1 MVCRAPRRAVWTGAF
16 MSRSLK
22 LLVGSAVLAAGTT
35 GSLAQ
40 NISNETWLGQVGGT
54 NTITIDQSGRN
65 NQAGANNTAL
75 RLNQDGND
83 NALTITQFG
92 HRNQV
97 GAAPFSAP
105 PTGINQFGGSN
116 RITINQR
123 TAQDAVVD
131 GGNVIGAIF
140 QRSAYVL
147 LEATN
152 ILTILQSEEAGNG
165 GAANHGVGTV
175 RQIHAG
181 ATGNPNEATITQTG
195 GGSGEG
201 NYLGDL
207 YQFGAGNVFSLAQR
221 NQGNEL
227 IDVRQI
233 GSANTATVEQG
244 LFAGIIGGNL
254 VEYLHQFGLKNV
266 SNVVMLGSN
275 NAVQRILQIN
285 AHLGLSA
292 LGNVVKITL
301 GSEDSGSTGNGNVD
315 DFASGAAR
323 DVSAAQAN
331 VVQIGDYNRASI
343 TIAGTDNKFG
353 ARQIGDD
360 NDAIIS
366 IGALD
371 GQAAQRNESAIFQD
385 GIGNDFSHTVLGN
398 DNVGAVR
405 QFGDRNRLS
414 IEQRGHANLAE
425 AVIVGNGNNR
435 EGAFAGVAASAL
447 SGLDLRPGDLFQ
459 KGLNNTIRVNV
470 AGNGNRFA
478 FHQDGV
484 WNVAS
489 STVVGWDNQLVV
501 VQIGNDNTAITQQY
515 GNRNVAVIRQ

>member
-1 MVCRAPRRAVWTGAF
+1 

-22 LLVGSAVLAAGTT
+22 LLIGSAVLAAGTT

-65 NQAGANNTAL
+65 NQAGADNVAL

-83 NALTITQFG
+83 NILAITQFG

-97 GAAPFSAP
+97 GAAPFAAP

-116 RITINQR
+116 RIEIEQT
-123 TAQDAVVD
+123 TAQDAVAD

-152 ILTILQSEEAGNG
+152 ILRIVQSEVFGNS
-165 GAANHGVGTV
+165 GAANHSVGTV

-181 ATGNPNEATITQTG
+181 RAGDANTARITQTG
-195 GGSGEG
+195 GGYGEG

-207 YQFGAGNVFSLAQR
+207 YQFGAGNLFDLTQR
-221 NQGNEL
+221 NQHNEV

-233 GSANTATVEQG
+233 GSNNTATVEQG

-254 VEYLHQFGLKNV
+254 VEYLHQFGLRNLA
-266 SNVVMLGSN
+266 NVVMLGSN

-285 AHLGLSA
+285 AHLGWSA
-292 LGNVVKITL
+292 LGNVVTITL

-315 DFASGAAR
+315 DFASEAAR
-323 DVSAAQAN
+323 AVSAAQAN
-331 VVQIGDYNRASI
+331 VVQIGDYNRAAI
-343 TIAGTDNKFG
+343 TIAGVDNKFG

-360 NDAIIS
+360 NDAVIS
-366 IGALD
+366 VGALD
-371 GQAAQRNESAIFQD
+371 GQAAQRNESAVFQN
-385 GIGNDFSHTVLGN
+385 GTGNYFSHVVLGN
-398 DNVGAVR
+398 DNVGAAR

-425 AVIVGNGNNR
+425 AVIVGSGNN
-435 EGAFAGVAASAL
+435 FAASF
-447 SGLDLRPGDLFQ
+447 SDLAASVLPTPDLKPGGLFQ
-459 KGLNNTIRVNV
+459 KGLNNTVRANV
-470 AGNGNRFA
+470 TGNDNRFG
-478 FHQDGV
+478 FYQEGG

-489 STVVGWDNQLVV
+489 STVIGSGNEVVV
-501 VQIGNDNTAITQQY
+501 VQIGNDNTATTIQY